1 MVMMSNFRSSL
12 FNHLLKI
19 GIAGVVL
26 CLTSVFVLSAQDNQ
40 AQPSAQAQPQAPSQP
55 QVQTKVPDALA
66 DWPMIEKEYKA
77 LRADRDNI
85 LAQVKTAYDEKNKAY
100 EELRSLKEKSSSTVT
115 EKEELAKKIEV
126 FDKEKMDL
134 EEKISSYEDDNKE
147 LTEQIESLQ
156 KLNAALTKENQEML
170 NQASLRES
178 SKVQVP
184 KSLMSAVKD
193 REQMVRENADMHYNL
208 GVLLAKNQEFRN
220 AAIEF
225 QRAVE
230 LRKDDAASYF
240 NLGKIYADFYKDKV
254 KAVEYFKKY
263 LEINPQAE
271 DRNWVENFITTI
283 KSWKAEE
290 KIA

>member
-1 MVMMSNFRSSL
+1 MTNITSKISKFCFIVVFFCSASPL
-12 FNHLLKI
+12 FLL
-19 GIAGVVL
+19 
-26 CLTSVFVLSAQDNQ
+26 AQDNQ
-40 AQPSAQAQPQAPSQP
+40 AQAPTQPQTQAPSQP
-55 QVQTKVPDALA
+55 PAVKTKVPDALA

-100 EELRSLKEKSSSTVT
+100 DELRVLKEKSSSTVS
-115 EKEELAKKIEV
+115 EKEELSKKIET

-134 EEKISSYEDDNKE
+134 EEKIASYEDDNKE
-147 LTEQIESLQ
+147 LSSQIESLQ
-156 KLNAALTKENQEML
+156 KLNTALTKENQEML
-170 NQASLRES
+170 NQVSLREN

-225 QRAVE
+225 QRAIE
-230 LRKDDAASYF
+230 LRKDDASSYF

-290 KIA
+290 KIS